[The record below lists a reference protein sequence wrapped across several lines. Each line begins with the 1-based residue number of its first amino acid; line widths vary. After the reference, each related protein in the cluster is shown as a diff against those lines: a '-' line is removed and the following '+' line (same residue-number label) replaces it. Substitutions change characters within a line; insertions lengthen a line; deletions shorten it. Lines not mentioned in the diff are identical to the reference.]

1 MSQLFGADIGVLAGE
16 TSGDILGAAVLS
28 ELLKRDRSLQ
38 FSGIGGPLMA
48 DCGLESMVPMD
59 RLSVFGLIEPLK
71 RLPELLRIRRDVTRH
86 MQALQPQLFLGIDSP
101 DFNLT
106 LEQNLRR
113 SGITTAHLVS
123 PSVWAWRS
131 SRVKKVQKAVD
142 LMLCLLP
149 FEQRFYE
156 DHGVPSICVG
166 HPLIEIIEALPSKAD
181 ARRHFAVSEDDTVVA
196 CLPGSRAGEVAHLAP
211 VFADVL
217 RRLLA
222 SDNAVTVLVPAAS
235 DARLQQIR
243 SLMPIEDVR
252 FQVFEGDSRLAM
264 VASDSVLCASGTTTL
279 EAMLIGRPMVI
290 GYRMAWLSW
299 QILSRMV
306 NTPHVGLPN
315 ILCDYPVVPE
325 LLQHDATEENLY
337 RALLESL
344 GAAGERQREVFAEAS
359 EAIGRDFPH
368 RSCDALWDL
377 MLEKTQ

>member
-86 MQALQPQLFLGIDSP
+86 MKALQPQLFLGIDSP

>member
-1 MSQLFGADIGVLAGE
+1 
-16 TSGDILGAAVLS
+16 
-28 ELLKRDRSLQ
+28 
-38 FSGIGGPLMA
+38 MA

-166 HPLIEIIEALPSKAD
+166 HPLIEIIKALPSKAD

>member
-86 MQALQPQLFLGIDSP
+86 MKALQPQLFLGIDSP

-222 SDNAVTVLVPAAS
+222 SDNAVTVLVPEAS

>member
-166 HPLIEIIEALPSKAD
+166 HPLIEIIKALPSKAD

>member
-131 SRVKKVQKAVD
+131 SRVKKVQRAVD

-181 ARRHFAVSEDDTVVA
+181 ARRHFAV
-196 CLPGSRAGEVAHLAP
+196 
-211 VFADVL
+211 
-217 RRLLA
+217 
-222 SDNAVTVLVPAAS
+222 
-235 DARLQQIR
+235 
-243 SLMPIEDVR
+243 
-252 FQVFEGDSRLAM
+252 
-264 VASDSVLCASGTTTL
+264 
-279 EAMLIGRPMVI
+279 
-290 GYRMAWLSW
+290 
-299 QILSRMV
+299 
-306 NTPHVGLPN
+306 
-315 ILCDYPVVPE
+315 
-325 LLQHDATEENLY
+325 
-337 RALLESL
+337 
-344 GAAGERQREVFAEAS
+344 
-359 EAIGRDFPH
+359 
-368 RSCDALWDL
+368 
-377 MLEKTQ
+377 

>member
-1 MSQLFGADIGVLAGE
+1 MSELFGADIGVLAGE

-28 ELLKRDRSLQ
+28 ELLKRDSTLR
-38 FSGIGGPLMA
+38 FSGIGGPLMT
-48 DCGLESMVPMD
+48 DCGLKSMVPMD

-71 RLPELLRIRRDVTRH
+71 RLPELLRIRRDVTLH
-86 MQALQPQLFLGIDSP
+86 MQATRPQLFLGIDSP

-113 SGITTAHLVS
+113 SGVTTAHLVS

-131 SRVKKVQKAVD
+131 GRVKKVHKAVD

-156 DHGVPSICVG
+156 EHGVPSVCVG
-166 HPLIEIIEALPSKAD
+166 HPLIEIIEALPSKAE
-181 ARRHFAVSEDDTVVA
+181 ARRQFSVPEQGTVVA
-196 CLPGSRAGEVAHLAP
+196 CLPGSRAGEVAHLGP
-211 VFADVL
+211 IFADVL

-222 SDNAVTVLVPAAS
+222 SDDKVTVLVPAAS
-235 DARLQQIR
+235 DARLKQIE

-325 LLQHDATEENLY
+325 LLQYDATEENLY

-344 GAAGERQREVFAEAS
+344 GSAGERQREVFAEAS
-359 EAIGRDFPH
+359 SAIGRDFAR

-377 MLEKTQ
+377 MVEKAQ

>member
-337 RALLESL
+337 RSLLESL

>member
-1 MSQLFGADIGVLAGE
+1 MSQLFGADIGVLAGGK
-16 TSGDILGAAVLS
+16 SGDILGAAVLS

>member
-86 MQALQPQLFLGIDSP
+86 MKALQPQLFLGIDSP

-166 HPLIEIIEALPSKAD
+166 HPLIEIIKALPSKAD